1 MSSRSEHSCE
11 LIESLVS
18 RSGAFLVDAEDGTR
32 VGVVDEIL
40 FDDAGRVAQ
49 IDVCSGWFGRH
60 RRAFYLADVVAVS
73 PSQRFLVVSN
83 ASVARPEPQG

>member
-1 MSSRSEHSCE
+1 MSSESEHPREFIE
-11 LIESLVS
+11 LVVS
-18 RSGAFLVDAEDGTR
+18 VSAAFLVDAEDGTR
-32 VGVVDEIL
+32 VGVVDEVL

-49 IDVCSGWFGRH
+49 IDVCSGWFGRQ

-83 ASVARPEPQG
+83 ASVARPQPRG